1 MYHGGVSRYA
11 STVSHKVEVTLA
23 GIRYRDFVA
32 VPSKHIADDLGSRNA
47 SVTLDIVNLRITY
60 LASDQHEQTDAIDA
74 CLGTPSLMDETQSE
88 ELLRSLH
95 NLSSRVHIVYVPVVG
110 AGTRDITSS
119 PGT

>member
-1 MYHGGVSRYA
+1 
-11 STVSHKVEVTLA
+11 
-23 GIRYRDFVA
+23 
-32 VPSKHIADDLGSRNA
+32 
-47 SVTLDIVNLRITY
+47 
-60 LASDQHEQTDAIDA
+60 
-74 CLGTPSLMDETQSE
+74 MDETQSE